1 MPKSF
6 FTLSIAIVFLLSF
19 LLVSTGCGTRDA
31 TNVTIALSEKF
42 SGLDTLS
49 NTGTD
54 AAADRIRNLL
64 FNSLVKK
71 NENFAYVGELA
82 DSIDISDDGL
92 SITFRLKEG
101 VKFHD
106 GRTLKSSD
114 VKYTL
119 EALFDSGGTKAGS
132 FFDSF
137 PDPSDPEKKR
147 RIRTAHITSVATPDD
162 STIAMTVVRP
172 ALVNQTLSNLV
183 TIPIIPEGSI
193 EIQKTNPIGSGPFKF
208 VSFDQVNSIVRFSA
222 FEDYWEGAPKIKNV
236 TVKTVTDANALQA
249 ELQSGSVD
257 VAPLPINLS
266 PDTLKALESNPG
278 LNVGY
283 FKGSNIQYLGFNTE
297 NRPLNDPRIRQAI
310 AYAIDRGTIIKELLS
325 GQATSAS
332 SILPENSWAYSKGEN
347 YSFDVEKAKRLIN
360 DAGYKGELIKFKF
373 SAGNAAVSQ
382 YSQVIQN
389 YLKKVG
395 LNVEIEMVDFNTLIT
410 QLAQGQFQ
418 MTTARWVGG
427 NQDPIFL
434 KDLFASTDFPDKKE
448 GGRNRSRYS
457 NPEFDRIIE
466 DAVNN
471 RDKDIQRQL
480 YAEAQLIVSRDLPL
494 LPLWYPSNVIVSRKR
509 IGNVKINAS
518 GDWSFVKD
526 LTLQ

>member
-1 MPKSF
+1 MKKASTF
-6 FTLSIAIVFLLSF
+6 FSALIIFGSII
-19 LLVSTGCGTRDA
+19 LVSAGCGSTD
-31 TNVTIALSEKF
+31 TSNVTIALSEKF

-71 NENFAYVGELA
+71 NEKFEYVGELA
-82 DSIDISDDGL
+82 KSIDVAADGMSVSFTL
-92 SITFRLKEG
+92 NSQ

-106 GRTLKSSD
+106 GRTLTSAD

-119 EALFDSGGTKAGS
+119 EALFSSGGTKSGS

-137 PDPSDPEKKR
+137 PDPNDPERKKKL
-147 RIRTAHITSVATPDD
+147 RTPHITGIQTPDASTVVISVA
-162 STIAMTVVRP
+162 RP
-172 ALVNQTLSNLV
+172 ALINQTLSNLV
-183 TIPIIPEGSI
+183 TIPIIPVGSI
-193 EIQKTNPIGSGPFKF
+193 EIQKTSPVGSGPFRF
-208 VSFDQVNSIVRFSA
+208 VSFDQVNSVVKFEA
-222 FEDYWEGAPKIKNV
+222 FDQYWEGAPKIRSL

-257 VAPLPINLS
+257 VAPLPVNLS
-266 PDTLKALESNPG
+266 PDTLNALGSAPD
-278 LNVGY
+278 LKVDV

-297 NRPLNDPRIRQAI
+297 IAPLDDPRVRKAI
-310 AYAIDRGTIIKELLS
+310 AHAIDREKIIKELLR

-332 SILPENSWAYSKGEN
+332 SILPQDSWAYVDGEQYRFDPERSKALLAE
-347 YSFDVEKAKRLIN
+347 
-360 DAGYKGELIKFKF
+360 AGYKGELIKFKF

-382 YSQVIQN
+382 YSQVIQD

-395 LNVEIEMVDFNTLIT
+395 VNVEIEMVDFNTLIT
-410 QLAQGQFQ
+410 QLSQGQFQ

-434 KDLFASTDFPDKKE
+434 RDLFASTDFPDRKE

-457 NPEFDRIIE
+457 NTDFDRIIE
-466 DAVNN
+466 DAVNQ
-471 RDKDIQRQL
+471 RDKQKQKQL
-480 YAEAQLIVSRDLPL
+480 YGEAQVIVSRDLPL
-494 LPLWYPSNVIVSRKR
+494 LPLWYPSNIVVSRKR

-518 GDWSFVKD
+518 GDWSFIKD
-526 LTLQ
+526 LTVR